1 MNKSIYELKIVQTER
16 NWFTV
21 RRYPRYDTTVSYQI
35 LYYTLE
41 EIEAYIKTAVE
52 KKVFRDLICF
62 MVYEYT
68 LNMLDSTDVKPRI
81 LDSEGNEA
89 CNIRYKAGD
98 FVEIFNNDEIVL
110 GVVSEIMEDGCTVM
124 TDKRLNSCR
133 HMDFEYLFK
142 PHYKIPVRTEI
153 RLRKAYEHYL
163 AHKMRNIKEIKT
175 KK

>member
-1 MNKSIYELKIVQTER
+1 MDYLTAWVIMVLLLDGQSLSEESFFFSYCRAMLKISGG
-16 NWFTV
+16 W
-21 RRYPRYDTTVSYQI
+21 Y
-35 LYYTLE
+35 
-41 EIEAYIKTAVE
+41 
-52 KKVFRDLICF
+52 LICF
-62 MVYEYT
+62 MVYEYH
-68 LNMLDSTDVKPRI
+68 LNILGSTDIKPRI
-81 LDSEGNEA
+81 FDNEGNEA

-124 TDKRLNSCR
+124 PDKRLNSCR

>member
-1 MNKSIYELKIVQTER
+1 
-16 NWFTV
+16 
-21 RRYPRYDTTVSYQI
+21 
-35 LYYTLE
+35 
-41 EIEAYIKTAVE
+41 
-52 KKVFRDLICF
+52 

-81 LDSEGNEA
+81 FDSEGNEA

>member
-1 MNKSIYELKIVQTER
+1 MAFSFLTQEIAMDLGTAN
-16 NWFTV
+16 TV
-21 RRYPRYDTTVSYQI
+21 
-35 LYYTLE
+35 
-41 EIEAYIKTAVE
+41 
-52 KKVFRDLICF
+52 
-62 MVYEYT
+62 
-68 LNMLDSTDVKPRI
+68 
-81 LDSEGNEA
+81 
-89 CNIRYKAGD
+89 
-98 FVEIFNNDEIVL
+98 IFNNDEIVL